1 MNNDIESINNY
12 QSMQDEEILVN
23 LMASTDLFE
32 MIISMMV
39 SGLSE
44 GMSVKNNKGVNGMV
58 DVYASLIIKGKKTI
72 DDVPVIIRPQVE
84 TLLKELGI

>member
-72 DDVPVIIRPQVE
+72 DDVPAIIRPQVE